1 MTALS
6 AIAEKLHSRSESCI
20 SRASC
25 KTQRLFAP
33 RRSAGDDIEARG
45 QRLPAAAM
53 AATAFQKDLGA
64 VHSVSHPIGAIYGV
78 HNGLTNGVVMP
89 HVLAFNAPNIGDKM
103 QRLAAYIGWI
113 DGKSSGAS
121 AVRAINDWILQL
133 RSEIG
138 ISATIADIGV
148 EKEKFADIARLAV
161 VDPTAGTNP
170 VPLN

>member
-1 MTALS
+1 MHLARQLQNS
-6 AIAEKLHSRSESCI
+6 KIICPGPFRWRRYRSPW
-20 SRASC
+20 AD
-25 KTQRLFAP
+25 A
-33 RRSAGDDIEARG
+33 AGCSNG
-45 QRLPAAAM
+45 GNG
-53 AATAFQKDLGA
+53 FQKGLGA

-89 HVLAFNAPNIGDKM
+89 YVLAFNAPNIGDKM

-148 EKEKFADIARLAV
+148 EKEKFADIARFAV
-161 VDPTAGTNP
+161 VDPAAGTNP
-170 VPLN
+170 VPLTEENV